1 MIDGPLGVAARR
13 DQGSRVGGQD
23 GQPVSEVGGVVVAG
37 GLLEPELC
45 APERCA
51 ELGDEFFGAVAAIT
65 EPAGQVACEP

>member
-1 MIDGPLGVAARR
+1 MIDGPLGVTARR
-13 DQGSRVGGQD
+13 DQGARVGGQD

-51 ELGDEFFGAVAAIT
+51 ELGDEFFGAVAAIA
-65 EPAGQVACEP
+65 EPTREVASET